1 MILFL
6 AALSILHQNDLKTR
20 MNRIN
25 ATWLNGRLEQIDD
38 HPVHPPPNHHPPKMD
53 VLPKTFLQSI
63 LTAKWLVGVS
73 GSDDLCFL
81 FCLIIIL
88 LVEGSITAADPDWYD
103 CSPAFVR
110 G

>member
-1 MILFL
+1 MD
-6 AALSILHQNDLKTR
+6 DL
-20 MNRIN
+20 
-25 ATWLNGRLEQIDD
+25 
-38 HPVHPPPNHHPPKMD
+38 PVHTTPNHHPPKME